1 MKKMISA
8 MLAVL
13 LCMSLSVCAF
23 AAPDMDY
30 VIDELD
36 YLYAEELEALN
47 KLAGEVYDQGYGA
60 WERNKRWQ
68 RGHADHAF
76 CWWRWPA
83 RF

>member
-47 KLAGEVYDQGYGA
+47 KLAGEV
-60 WERNKRWQ
+60 
-68 RGHADHAF
+68 
-76 CWWRWPA
+76 
-83 RF
+83 